1 MKTSSAKA
9 KGRRAC
15 QEFRELVLDRLPFLL
30 PDDIKVTPSGVTGE
44 DLHLSPAARR
54 VLPFAIEVKNQE
66 KLNIWQSLAQTI
78 RHCGDTKLK
87 PLLAFRRNR
96 SELFVALRA
105 EDFLALVAESEK
117 LLEEAAYFAVHAQ
130 EPESAPAFGSL
141 KKTGRSLP
149 IASDEE

>member
-54 VLPFAIEVKNQE
+54 VLPYAIEVKNQE
-66 KLNIWQSLAQTI
+66 KLNIWQSLAQTS
-78 RHCGDTKLK
+78 RHCQGTKLK

-105 EDFLALVAESEK
+105 EDFLHLVAEAEK
-117 LLEEAAYFAVHAQ
+117 LLEEAAYFAVRGQ
-130 EPESAPAFGSL
+130 EPESEPAFGRL
-141 KKTGRSLP
+141 KRTSQRAP
-149 IASDEE
+149 TASDEE